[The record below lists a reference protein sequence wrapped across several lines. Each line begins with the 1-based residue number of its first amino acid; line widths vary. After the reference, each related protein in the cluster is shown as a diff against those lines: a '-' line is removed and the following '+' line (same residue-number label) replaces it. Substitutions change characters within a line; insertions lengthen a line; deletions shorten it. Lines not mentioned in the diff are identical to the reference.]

1 MFVREREW
9 KTLEKPVVNTVTI
22 RLDVRE
28 TTVEVSGTKVEDSK
42 RRSEKNGRK
51 KEREGEGEERVA
63 VDVPMCSCTK
73 SINLVCSSEHVGQ
86 QCPLREQ
93 PRRTSLRPLFRP
105 RFHVVPGEGGER
117 RGGEG
122 RGGVYP
128 SLPPSRALPTT
139 SRSQKTTHASTVHG
153 EGFSSAP
160 ATVERPLECHS
171 SKFATRQVASSRMAL
186 PASSSGDEV
195 EGNPFSR
202 GTGREGGVWVTKF
215 FGYPPAPPIRLA
227 HPLLPSQP
235 VFDFHA

>member
-1 MFVREREW
+1 MEDPW
-9 KTLEKPVVNTVTI
+9 KPVVNTVTI
-22 RLDVRE
+22 RLDGKGNK
-28 TTVEVSGTKVEDSK
+28 SG
-42 RRSEKNGRK
+42 RRK
-51 KEREGEGEERVA
+51 KKWEKWRRREGEGEGGERVA
-63 VDVPMCSCTK
+63 VDVPMCSSTK

-105 RFHVVPGEGGER
+105 RFHVVGVPGGER
-117 RGGEG
+117 GREGGL
-122 RGGVYP
+122 YPP
-128 SLPPSRALPTT
+128 SLPARALPTT

-195 EGNPFSR
+195 EGNPSSQ
-202 GTGREGGVWVTKF
+202 TGRGLGDQIF
-215 FGYPPAPPIRLA
+215 AYPPREDGIGPPRILVF
-227 HPLLPSQP
+227 LPSTLLR
-235 VFDFHA
+235 FHAWSRFRGVTDSRRNHE

>member
-1 MFVREREW
+1 MEDPW
-9 KTLEKPVVNTVTI
+9 KPVVTI
-22 RLDVRE
+22 RLD
-28 TTVEVSGTKVEDSK
+28 GKG
-42 RRSEKNGRK
+42 NGGRK
-51 KEREGEGEERVA
+51 QKWAKEEEVRKMEKEGGREGEGGERVA
-63 VDVPMCSCTK
+63 VDVPMCSSTK

-105 RFHVVPGEGGER
+105 RFHVVGVPGGEGGRE
-117 RGGEG
+117 GGL
-122 RGGVYP
+122 YPP
-128 SLPPSRALPTT
+128 SLPARALPTT

-195 EGNPFSR
+195 EGNPSSQ
-202 GTGREGGVWVTKF
+202 TGRGLGDQIF
-215 FGYPPAPPIRLA
+215 AYPPREDGIGPPRTFLVF
-227 HPLLPSQP
+227 LPSTLLR
-235 VFDFHA
+235 FHAWSRFRGVTDSRRGNRE

>member
-1 MFVREREW
+1 MP
-9 KTLEKPVVNTVTI
+9 T
-22 RLDVRE
+22 
-28 TTVEVSGTKVEDSK
+28 SGATATHFTPSIIP
-42 RRSEKNGRK
+42 STFPCGAGGGRGT
-51 KEREGEGEERVA
+51 EG
-63 VDVPMCSCTK
+63 
-73 SINLVCSSEHVGQ
+73 
-86 QCPLREQ
+86 
-93 PRRTSLRPLFRP
+93 
-105 RFHVVPGEGGER
+105 

-122 RGGVYP
+122 RGEYTPP
-128 SLPPSRALPTT
+128 SPPSRALPTT

-235 VFDFHA
+235 VFDFHAWSRFRVKRSSYSRARIVT